1 VRARSGGKIDRVA
14 AALRLPAILDR
25 LEAFHG
31 PPADVAPRDPFGM
44 VLWENVAYLVPDE
57 RRREAF
63 AELGKRVG
71 TTAEKVRA
79 ARPEVLLAIARKGGM
94 HPEQRAERLLRC
106 AEIAL
111 SRFGGDLRRALALQP
126 REARRAL
133 RLFPGIGEPGAEKIL
148 LFTATE
154 PVLALESNGLRVL
167 LRLGY
172 GEQAKN
178 YAATYRSVQAAA
190 DRELVRDCAWLQR
203 AHLLL
208 RAHGQRLCKS
218 SHPECDACPM
228 EASCAFA
235 RA

>member
-1 VRARSGGKIDRVA
+1 MPRVHP
-14 AALRLPAILDR
+14 LGRFLDR

-63 AELGKRVG
+63 AELAKRVG
-71 TTAEKVRA
+71 TTPEKIRR
-79 ARPEVLLAIARKGGM
+79 ARPEVLLSIARKGGM
-94 HPEQRAERLLRC
+94 HPEQRVERLARC

-111 SRFGGDLRRALALQP
+111 SRFGGDLRCALALPP

-148 LFTATE
+148 LFTGTE

-172 GEQAKN
+172 GEQQKS
-178 YAATYRSVQAAA
+178 YAASYRSVQAAV

-203 AHLLL
+203 AHLML

-218 SHPECDACPM
+218 SRPDCDACPL
-228 EASCAFA
+228 EPDCAFA